1 MPSYEALYIISQ
13 LVKESALQGGGGAD
27 AGAGGVID
35 MASGNGYWTYLLR
48 RMQVPVTAVDSM
60 ASEYR
65 TTWISDTIESDG
77 VEYLN
82 KNNGGKGRVLLMVYM
97 VTKGDFT
104 KRVLRAYKGDTIVVV
119 GTMNENR
126 FTGFE
131 DCTVEEY
138 FEGEMQ
144 GAGEGWELIVRVP
157 VPSFAGKDEG
167 MFVWKRKLK
176 SGNRTGEGM

>member
-1 MPSYEALYIISQ
+1 
-13 LVKESALQGGGGAD
+13 
-27 AGAGGVID
+27 
-35 MASGNGYWTYLLR
+35 
-48 RMQVPVTAVDSM
+48 
-60 ASEYR
+60 
-65 TTWISDTIESDG
+65 
-77 VEYLN
+77 
-82 KNNGGKGRVLLMVYM
+82 MVYM

-176 SGNRTGEGM
+176 S

>member
-1 MPSYEALYIISQ
+1 M
-13 LVKESALQGGGGAD
+13 KESALQGEEG
-27 AGAGGVID
+27 GGVID
-35 MASGNGYWTYLLR
+35 MASGNGYWTYMLR
-48 RMQVPVTAVDSM
+48 RMQIPVTAVDNM

-77 VEYLN
+77 VEYLT
-82 KNNGGKGRVLLMVYM
+82 KHNGGKGKVLLMVYM
-97 VTKGDFT
+97 VTKGAFT
-104 KRVLRAYKGDTIVVV
+104 KRVLDAYEGDTIVVV

-138 FEGEMQ
+138 FEREMQ
-144 GAGEGWELIVRVP
+144 GEGWELTVRIP

-167 MFVWKRKLK
+167 MFVWKRKSK
-176 SGNRTGEGM
+176 S

>member
-1 MPSYEALYIISQ
+1 MPSYEALWIISR
-13 LVKESALQGGGGAD
+13 LVKESALTGGGGGGGGGAD
-27 AGAGGVID
+27 TGGVID
-35 MASGNGYWTYLLR
+35 MASGNGYWTYMLR
-48 RMQVPVTAVDSM
+48 RMQLPVTAVDNM

-65 TTWISDTIESDG
+65 TAWISDTIESDG

-82 KNNGGKGRVLLMVYM
+82 KNNGGKGKVLLMVYM
-97 VTKGDFT
+97 VTKGNFT
-104 KRVLRAYKGDTIVVV
+104 KRVLNAYKGDTIVVV

-138 FEGEMQ
+138 FEREMGGKGE
-144 GAGEGWELIVRVP
+144 GEGWELIVRIP

-167 MFVWKRKLK
+167 MFVWKRKSK
-176 SGNRTGEGM
+176 S